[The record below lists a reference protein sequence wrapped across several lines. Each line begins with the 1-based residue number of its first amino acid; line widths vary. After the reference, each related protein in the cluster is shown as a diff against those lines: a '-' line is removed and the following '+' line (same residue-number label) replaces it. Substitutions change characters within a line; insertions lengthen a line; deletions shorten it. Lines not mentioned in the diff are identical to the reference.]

1 MSLRSMTGFARVQ
14 GECEL
19 GLLTV
24 EMRSVNHRYLDLS
37 LRIPR
42 ELAQLEEEIKV
53 LVREKVARGRVEI
66 SLKLQSQVL
75 NARPVVFNEELLR
88 EYRDRLTYLAGELGL
103 DPMQNVS
110 LNYLLSLPGV
120 VVEQE
125 RSDDSEASRERAK
138 ELIALGLSALLSAR
152 EQEGKRLCD
161 DLVARL
167 AFIKCGVD
175 RIDDLS
181 RDSVSNYRQR
191 LLENIKRLTQDT
203 VLDQNRLEL
212 EVALF
217 ADRANITEEVVRLNT
232 HLHNFRQFLSQQAV
246 GRKMD
251 FYLQEM
257 NREVNT
263 LGSKSGDVAISQV
276 AVDIKAELE
285 KIREQVQNLE

>member
-24 EMRSVNHRYLDLS
+24 EMRSVNNRYLDLS

-42 ELAQLEEEIKV
+42 ELALLEEEIKV
-53 LVREKVARGRVEI
+53 LVRGKVARGRVEI
-66 SLKLQSQVL
+66 SLKLQSQVR

-88 EYRDRLTYLAGELGL
+88 EYRDKLTYLAGELGL

-125 RSDDSEASRERAK
+125 GSDDSEASRERAK
-138 ELIALGLSALLSAR
+138 ELIALGLNALLLAR
-152 EQEGKRLCD
+152 EQEGRRLCD

-167 AFIKCGVD
+167 AFIKHGVD

-181 RDSVSNYRQR
+181 RDSVSTYRQR

-203 VLDQNRLEL
+203 VLDQGRLEL

-232 HLHNFRQFLSQQAV
+232 HLHNFRQFLSQQ
-246 GRKMD
+246 
-251 FYLQEM
+251 
-257 NREVNT
+257 
-263 LGSKSGDVAISQV
+263 
-276 AVDIKAELE
+276 LE